1 MQGAIT
7 APGYNSVNAK
17 GSMSKVLFDALA
29 AKYGFSLE
37 TPFKDLPRKIKDI
50 IFYGMKEKL
59 RITYSNVRG
68 TGTYDYAFEGVIN
81 TLRRRYNETSEAM
94 RAEFEEYMTN
104 IECPDCMGN
113 ACVRRCLP
121 LLSTGRIFPR

>member
-1 MQGAIT
+1 MKFDEQLIVPNEELSIMQGAIT
-7 APGYNSVNAK
+7 APGYNSVNAR

-50 IFYGMKEKL
+50 IFYGAKEKL

-68 TGTYDYAFEGVIN
+68 TGTYDYAFEVVIN
-81 TLRRRYNETSEAM
+81 TLRRRYNETSEAV
-94 RAEFEEYMTN
+94 RAEF
-104 IECPDCMGN
+104 
-113 ACVRRCLP
+113 
-121 LLSTGRIFPR
+121 

>member
-1 MQGAIT
+1 MKFDEQLIVPNESSASCRRNT

-68 TGTYDYAFEGVIN
+68 TGTYDYAFEGSSILSGADITKPPKPCARN
-81 TLRRRYNETSEAM
+81 LR
-94 RAEFEEYMTN
+94 N
-104 IECPDCMGN
+104 I
-113 ACVRRCLP
+113 
-121 LLSTGRIFPR
+121 